1 MASAARPF
9 PQASAP
15 AIFQQRRV
23 DSLLC
28 LQKAAQQISSILE
41 LDELLD
47 TIVHRVA
54 VDFGCIESAIVLVE
68 GEQFHL
74 AAVHGCTQAKKGARW
89 AVSEG
94 LSGQVVATGQAYYA
108 PDVTQEL
115 LYKACEPDTRSEVI
129 IPLKVGERILG
140 VFDASHH
147 EVDAFPRG
155 QIEILK
161 ALAGHLAVAIDNAQR
176 IQRERQQM
184 QRLHEEEDE
193 ARRIQQSLLPRA
205 APAIPGFKLEGEC
218 VPAGAV
224 GGDWF
229 DYIPLSDGR
238 WALVLADVSGK
249 GVPAALLMSATRG
262 IVRSLAP
269 LASGPGEVLGRVNQ
283 MLVEDFP
290 AGRYVTMI
298 YAVLDPAKRTLTFAS
313 AGHPWPLLCHGA
325 DVRPLHTDAGM
336 PLGLLPCEF
345 TEHTVTFCH
354 DFRLLFYTDGI
365 SEALNRA
372 EEEFG
377 SGRLMDFV
385 GAHDCCVADLMR
397 DIEEFSGRRV
407 PHDDATVILLRSA

>member
-9 PQASAP
+9 PQASSP
-15 AIFQQRRV
+15 ALFQQRRV
-23 DSLLC
+23 DALVS
-28 LQKAAQQISSILE
+28 LQKAAQQINSILE

-68 GEQFHL
+68 GDQFHL

-89 AVSEG
+89 PASEG
-94 LSGQVVATGQAYYA
+94 LSAQVVATGEAYYA

-129 IPLKVGERILG
+129 IPLKAGERVLG

-161 ALAGHLAVAIDNAQR
+161 ALAGHIAVAIDNAQR
-176 IQRERQQM
+176 IQRERQQV
-184 QRLHEEEDE
+184 QRLHEEQDE
-193 ARRIQQSLLPRA
+193 ARRIQQNLLPRS
-205 APAIPGFKLEGEC
+205 APEIPGFKLEAEC

-229 DYIPLSDGR
+229 DYIALADGR

-269 LASGPGEVLGRVNQ
+269 LASSPGEVLKRVNQ
-283 MLVEDFP
+283 MLLDDFST
-290 AGRYVTMI
+290 GRYVTMI

-345 TEHTVTFCH
+345 TEHTLTFCH

-377 SGRLMDFV
+377 SGRLMEFV
-385 GAHDCCVADLMR
+385 GAHDCSVERLMR
-397 DIEEFSGRRV
+397 DIQEFSGRRV